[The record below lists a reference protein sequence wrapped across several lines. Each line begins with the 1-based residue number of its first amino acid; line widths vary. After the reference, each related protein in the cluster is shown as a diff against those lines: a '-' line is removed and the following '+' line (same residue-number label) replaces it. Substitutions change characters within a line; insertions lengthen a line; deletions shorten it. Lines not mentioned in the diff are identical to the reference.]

1 MIIVVLMVGK
11 NIQKSFENQ
20 IFKLISVKVL
30 KLYVFVKRGGSEV
43 ESKKTDKIAKILCLH
58 LYLAKL

>member
-1 MIIVVLMVGK
+1 LAKIYK
-11 NIQKSFENQ
+11 KSFENP

-43 ESKKTDKIAKILCLH
+43 ESKKTDKIAKILGLH
-58 LYLAKL
+58 LYLGKL